1 MVLVLRGDL
10 KTAAGQ
16 FVVPNGIVLK
26 LRFGSGDSAFGELW
40 HDPSTRLA
48 PDSGRPQTQ
57 NRDGLTRT
65 ENSPRKRLCLRRR
78 G

>member
-1 MVLVLRGDL
+1 
-10 KTAAGQ
+10 
-16 FVVPNGIVLK
+16 
-26 LRFGSGDSAFGELW
+26 
-40 HDPSTRLA
+40 LA